1 MSAEVEPIAS
11 GSVKSAATGA
21 GGEGYPE
28 TPALPLGRPIRI
40 ARVIARLNV
49 GGPARHVILLTAGL
63 DRRRFDTTLI
73 VGTPEPRE
81 GDLLPDARARGVTPR
96 IIPELGR
103 AIRPHRDLVAL
114 AKLVRIF
121 RSLRPD
127 IVHTHTAKA
136 GTLGRLAAFLA
147 GVPVAIHTFHG
158 HVLEGYFSAPLARLF
173 LAIERALARRTDR
186 IIVVSPRLKAAILA
200 KGICTSAKVEV
211 VPLGLELARFAGTR
225 PPGANLRATLGIPPE
240 APLLGSVGRLVPIK
254 DHATLFQALRLL
266 RLEGLRPHLLVVGDG
281 ELRPELERLA
291 AGLGL
296 ETCTHFLGW
305 RDDLEAI
312 FATVN
317 VVICSS
323 RNEGTP
329 VALIEA
335 MAAGVPVLSTDV
347 GGVGDLIVRGETG
360 WLVPPG
366 DPPAMA
372 EAVRAI
378 LAEPT
383 AIPAGGGGGPGRGA
397 GAAWGRGIDSAN
409 GDAVHG
415 TPRGEAEPM
424 KNFKRTTDD

>member
-1 MSAEVEPIAS
+1 LDQTANLGPRTCEPREPSATS
-11 GSVKSAATGA
+11 GS
-21 GGEGYPE
+21 
-28 TPALPLGRPIRI
+28 PLGRRIRV

-81 GDLLPDARARGVTPR
+81 GDLLGEARARGVDPR

-121 RSLRPD
+121 RHLRPD

-173 LAIERALARRTDR
+173 LAIERALAKRTDR

-200 KGICTSAKVEV
+200 KGIGSAATVEV

-240 APLLGSVGRLVPIK
+240 APLLAIVGRLVPIK

-266 RLEGLRPHLLVVGDG
+266 CLEGLSPHLLVVGDG

-296 ETCTHFLGW
+296 DACIHFLGW

-347 GGVGDLIVRGETG
+347 GGVGDLIVHGETG

-372 EAVRAI
+372 EAVRSI
-378 LAEPT
+378 LAG
-383 AIPAGGGGGPGRGA
+383 PARSRQVAAAGCAAVLAWHGA
-397 GAAWGRGIDSAN
+397 EGLIHRMEELYTR
-409 GDAVHG
+409 VL
-415 TPRGEAEPM
+415 AE
-424 KNFKRTTDD
+424 KQSQ